1 MDVPEGFATN
11 QPYLLRI
18 KNGGETRGQIHPR

>member
-1 MDVPEGFATN
+1 MDISEGFPTN
-11 QPYLLRI
+11 QPYLLRT